1 MVEARDMPHAAG
13 GRSGDNARSPA
24 ELSTHG
30 WRAVLVRVWREISE
44 DRVLLVAGGVT
55 FYLVLALFPA
65 LAAFVSIYGLL
76 ADPAAVS
83 GYLGQLQGIVP
94 AAGIEIIG
102 TQLRTL
108 AGQSADALGVSFI
121 LGLLVAF
128 WSANG
133 GVKALFDAMNIA
145 YEEEEKRGFI
155 SLNLAA
161 FAFTLGAFLL
171 AVLFIVAVGIVPV
184 ALAWLGLG
192 PVTELL
198 VRVMR
203 WVLIALVALAAIS
216 LLYRFGPSRAPARWS
231 WVSVGAVIATLG
243 WFAVSWGFSLYL
255 QNFADYNAT
264 YGALGAVMG
273 LLMWL
278 WISTVVVIVGAELNA
293 EMERQTLRDST
304 TGPEQPPGLRGAV
317 VADSGPE
324 SHPAG

>member
-1 MVEARDMPHAAG
+1 MAEARDMPHAAG

-30 WRAVLVRVWREISE
+30 WRAVLVRVWWEISE

>member
-1 MVEARDMPHAAG
+1 
-13 GRSGDNARSPA
+13 
-24 ELSTHG
+24 
-30 WRAVLVRVWREISE
+30 
-44 DRVLLVAGGVT
+44 
-55 FYLVLALFPA
+55 
-65 LAAFVSIYGLL
+65 
-76 ADPAAVS
+76 
-83 GYLGQLQGIVP
+83 
-94 AAGIEIIG
+94 
-102 TQLRTL
+102 
-108 AGQSADALGVSFI
+108 
-121 LGLLVAF
+121 
-128 WSANG
+128 
-133 GVKALFDAMNIA
+133 
-145 YEEEEKRGFI
+145 
-155 SLNLAA
+155 
-161 FAFTLGAFLL
+161 
-171 AVLFIVAVGIVPV
+171 V